1 MPRYYR
7 PNNNLCIFKQRN
19 RIMQTDAPRMER
31 AASCEYNVAAIRGKF
46 CNLIARATEILL
58 AY

>member
-1 MPRYYR
+1 
-7 PNNNLCIFKQRN
+7 
-19 RIMQTDAPRMER
+19 MQTDAPGMER
-31 AASCEYNVAAIRGKF
+31 AASSEHNVAAIRGKF